1 MLATLTWG
9 RLSMT
14 NGDDQRKFVD
24 LSLSYLPSL
33 KVVGVCAVVGAA
45 SWWASNLSTN
55 VEQTRVAVAVVQA
68 SLTTNQAA
76 SAEEIESLEEDLS
89 ELKMELRLLQDYTE
103 GRIGHLPYRPSST
116 ITQGEPRR

>member
-9 RLSMT
+9 RLGMA
-14 NGDDQRKFVD
+14 NGDDHRKFVD

-76 SAEEIESLEEDLS
+76 SAADIETLEKNIAKLE
-89 ELKMELRLLQDYTE
+89 MELRLLQDYTE
-103 GRIGHLPYRPSST
+103 GRIGHLPYRPIST
-116 ITQGEPRR
+116 ITHGEPQR